1 MRYPGKTVTCQPST
15 AKRLRT
21 LLSWVIFLVIGGAGC
36 TLFNIHI
43 GPQVSALKEK
53 VISGKG
59 EEKILLVDIHGV
71 INNRKSRSLLGSTVE
86 MGMVERIKEILEK
99 AEEDEDVKALLL
111 RINSPGGTVTS
122 SDIIYN
128 ELKQF
133 KKRKNIKI
141 YAVFMDLAASG
152 GYYVALAADR
162 IFIHPTSI
170 TGSIGVIAMK
180 VNLEELMKKLGMDWE
195 VVKSGDKKDFMSPL
209 RPFTEEERKLF
220 QETID
225 SFHRRFVKI
234 IVENRPG
241 LDLAAVNIL
250 ADGRIY
256 TARQALENKLVDQ
269 IGYLDDVVEFIKSD
283 LGIPDLTV
291 NTYYRSGQYKSNIYS
306 SLSGSLNINLVN
318 IDLSAIPLNT
328 PPLFMYLWMP

>member
-1 MRYPGKTVTCQPST
+1 M
-15 AKRLRT
+15 
-21 LLSWVIFLVIGGAGC
+21 VIFLVIGGAGC
-36 TLFNIHI
+36 TLFEIHI
-43 GPQVSALKEK
+43 GPRVSPLEEK
-53 VISGKG
+53 VISGEG
-59 EEKILLVDIHGV
+59 EEKILLIDIHGV
-71 INNRKSRSLLGSTVE
+71 INNNKSRSLLGSIVE
-86 MGMVERIKEILEK
+86 TGMVERVKEILKK

-152 GYYVALAADR
+152 GYYIALAADR

-180 VNLEELMKKLGMDWE
+180 VNLEELMKKLGVDWE
-195 VVKSGDKKDFMSPL
+195 VIKSGDKKDFMSPL

-234 IVENRPG
+234 IAENRPG
-241 LDLAAVNIL
+241 LDLAAVNVL
-250 ADGRIY
+250 ADGKIY
-256 TARQALENKLVDQ
+256 NAQQALENKLVDQ
-269 IGYLDDVVEFIKSD
+269 IGYLDDAVEFIKSD

-306 SLSGSLNINLVN
+306 SFSGTPNINLIN
-318 IDLSAIPLNT
+318 IDLSTISLNT